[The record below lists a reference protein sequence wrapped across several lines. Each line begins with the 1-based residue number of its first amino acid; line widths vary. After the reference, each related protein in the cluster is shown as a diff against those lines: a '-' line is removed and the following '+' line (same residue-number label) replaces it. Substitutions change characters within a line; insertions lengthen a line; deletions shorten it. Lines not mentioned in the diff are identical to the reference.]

1 MRSVVLSVDCG
12 GDVAARSCS
21 TASSTGAA
29 ATAVRPSLNR
39 SRRRTTLALRAG
51 VDSRGA
57 AALSECSV
65 VSFIVSSP
73 TLEQPLDRRHLPTAG
88 LLLDVRHRREHH
100 VVAPWLRHELD
111 AERQARRLGRRTHP
125 HHAGRPAGRVV
136 LARVG
141 RAAAVALRLRTLVVE
156 RNRRSLARGRDDQV
170 VLLEPGELLALD
182 RVHLLAEAREVGARY
197 DVAVEP

>member
-88 LLLDVRHRREHH
+88 LLLDARHRRATSWMPSGKPGAS
-100 VVAPWLRHELD
+100 VDVPT
-111 AERQARRLGRRTHP
+111 RTT
-125 HHAGRPAGRVV
+125 PAGQPVV
-136 LARVG
+136 LYW
-141 RAAAVALRLRTLVVE
+141 LV
-156 RNRRSLARGRDDQV
+156 
-170 VLLEPGELLALD
+170 
-182 RVHLLAEAREVGARY
+182 
-197 DVAVEP
+197 